1 MNSVPIPS
9 YDYWVSSVAFERAQ
23 RLGTTY
29 LDQLHNV
36 ETWSEANDLRKQKE
50 AEERS
55 LLASIFTHIQN
66 PMKGIR
72 KEFVYVKYT

>member
-1 MNSVPIPS
+1 MQTTSLPR

-29 LDQLHNV
+29 LDQLHNI

-55 LLASIFTHIQN
+55 LLASIFTHDQS
-66 PMKGIR
+66 PTKGI
-72 KEFVYVKYT
+72 